1 MHTDFRKMYKVGEE
15 ICRSDS
21 SQASWQKDEP
31 DKNVILVTC
40 CRIQTCT

>member
-1 MHTDFRKMYKVGEE
+1 MRTFFRKMYKVGEE

-21 SQASWQKDEP
+21 SRASWQEDEP

-40 CRIQTCT
+40 CHIQTCT